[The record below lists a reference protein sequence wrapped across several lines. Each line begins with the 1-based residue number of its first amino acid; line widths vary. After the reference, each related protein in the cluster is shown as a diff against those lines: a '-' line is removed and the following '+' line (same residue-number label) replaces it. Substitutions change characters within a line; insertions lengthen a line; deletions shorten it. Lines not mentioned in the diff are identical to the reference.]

1 MNDIAGK
8 SRIKGITIELEGK
21 TTGLEKAISD
31 VTSKSMDLQ
40 GELRDVE
47 RLLKFDPGNV
57 EALAQKQEILTKQ
70 LENTTEKLNRL
81 KAAQEEV
88 EKQFNSGEI
97 GEKQYRAFRREI
109 EYTEKSISN
118 LKEKLAKVN
127 GEDIKEVTEE
137 VIDLQGELKEVEKL
151 LKFDPGNVEALAQ
164 KQELLQKQ
172 LEGSTKQLKE
182 LRDTQSEVE
191 NQFKNGD
198 IGESKYRAFRR
209 QIEFAEKSVKDLEN
223 EISQLDG
230 TEVQELITDFNR
242 VEESSDDAKESV
254 KELGSQLLDLAA
266 GAAAVVGIGE
276 VIEKSLEVSS
286 ANTKIDITFDVP
298 EESKQSIK
306 EAINS
311 VTAYG
316 VDAEEALEGV
326 RRQWALNKDATDES
340 NASVIKSAGAIAAA
354 YNEIDFTEL
363 IQESNEMASSMD
375 MSNEEALAMVNSL
388 LKIGF
393 PPDQLD
399 IIAEYGSQLA
409 RAGFSA
415 QEIQAIMAEGVE
427 TGTWNIDV
435 LLDGLK
441 EGRIVLAEFGQG
453 VDDETSKLFEKIG
466 ISGKQLEEWGQAVA
480 DGGEKGSVAFQNV
493 AEALSKC
500 EDKTLQ
506 NQLGTT
512 IFGTLW
518 EENGTKVTDA
528 ILGMNDNLTTAK
540 ENQDELN
547 QAIETLDSDPAIA
560 MQQAMLDL
568 QLALQPLL
576 GFIAELIGYIAQWIK
591 DNPTLAATITA
602 VLTVLGIL
610 MGLFI
615 ALAPIIT
622 TLTGLS
628 AALGVGIGTIAL
640 PVLAVIAAIAAL
652 IAIGVL
658 LYKNW
663 DEIKAKSIEIWGS
676 IKNFFSET
684 WSNIKEI
691 FSNGLEIVKSYV
703 KEKFSNIKDSISG
716 KMKEVKETIS
726 NIWNNVMDFFKNINL
741 FDIGKNII
749 QGLINGIKNMA
760 SSVVESVKGVVNGA
774 IQGAKKLLGIHSP
787 SRVFKQFGVYT
798 GEGFVNGITEMKDEV
813 ARAGQ
818 RMADASIPN
827 IVAPDFS
834 SNGSLESNQI
844 NVYLTNETKLDSK
857 TLGKETKNLVVNG
870 VGRSTKNYMVKKGRV
885 KFA

>member
-326 RRQWALNKDATDES
+326 RRQWALNKNASDES
-340 NASVIKSAGAIAAA
+340 NASVIKSAGAIVAA
-354 YNEIDFTEL
+354 YSEIDFTEL
-363 IQESNEMASSMD
+363 IQESNEMASSMN

-399 IIAEYGSQLA
+399 IITEYGSQLS

-415 QEIQAIMAEGVE
+415 QEIQAIMASGVE

-466 ISGKQLEEWGQAVA
+466 ISGKQLEAWGQAVA

-506 NQLGTT
+506 NQIGTT

-540 ENQDELN
+540 ENQDGLN
-547 QAIETLDSDPAIA
+547 QSIETLDSDPAIA

-576 GFIAELIGYIAQWIK
+576 GFIAELIGHIAQWIQ
-591 DNPTLAATITA
+591 DNPTLTATITA

-628 AALGVGIGTIAL
+628 AALGVGIGAIAL

-703 KEKFSNIKDSISG
+703 QEKFSNIKESISG

-726 NIWNNVMDFFKNINL
+726 NIWNNVMDFFRNINL

-774 IQGAKKLLGIHSP
+774 IKGAKKLLGIHSP

-834 SNGSLESNQI
+834 TNGLSDSNQI

-857 TLGKETKNLVVNG
+857 TLGKETKNFVVSG
-870 VGRSTKNYMVKKGRV
+870 VGRSTKNYMIKKGRV

>member
-1 MNDIAGK
+1 M
-8 SRIKGITIELEGK
+8 
-21 TTGLEKAISD
+21 
-31 VTSKSMDLQ
+31 
-40 GELRDVE
+40 
-47 RLLKFDPGNV
+47 
-57 EALAQKQEILTKQ
+57 
-70 LENTTEKLNRL
+70 
-81 KAAQEEV
+81 
-88 EKQFNSGEI
+88 
-97 GEKQYRAFRREI
+97 
-109 EYTEKSISN
+109 
-118 LKEKLAKVN
+118 
-127 GEDIKEVTEE
+127 
-137 VIDLQGELKEVEKL
+137 
-151 LKFDPGNVEALAQ
+151 
-164 KQELLQKQ
+164 
-172 LEGSTKQLKE
+172 
-182 LRDTQSEVE
+182 
-191 NQFKNGD
+191 
-198 IGESKYRAFRR
+198 
-209 QIEFAEKSVKDLEN
+209 
-223 EISQLDG
+223 
-230 TEVQELITDFNR
+230 
-242 VEESSDDAKESV
+242 
-254 KELGSQLLDLAA
+254 
-266 GAAAVVGIGE
+266 
-276 VIEKSLEVSS
+276 EVSS

-663 DEIKAKSIEIWGS
+663 DEIKAKSIEIWES

-703 KEKFSNIKDSISG
+703 KEKFSNIKESISG
-716 KMKEVKETIS
+716 KMKEVKDTIS
-726 NIWNNVMDFFKNINL
+726 NIWNSVMDFFKNINL

-760 SSVVESVKGVVNGA
+760 SSVVESIKGVVNGA

-834 SNGSLESNQI
+834 SNGLSNENPI
-844 NVYLTNETKLDSK
+844 NVYLTNETKLDGKS
-857 TLGKETKNLVVNG
+857 LGKEAKKFVVNG
-870 VGRSTKNYMVKKGRV
+870 VGKSAKNYKVKKGRV
-885 KFA
+885 KIA

>member
-1 MNDIAGK
+1 MAGK

-81 KAAQEEV
+81 KAAQAEV

-118 LKEKLAKVN
+118 LKEKLSRVD
-127 GEDIKEVTEE
+127 GEGIKEVTEE

-164 KQELLQKQ
+164 KQVLLQKQ
-172 LEGSTKQLKE
+172 LEESNKQLNE
-182 LRDTQSEVE
+182 LKQTQAEVE

-198 IGESKYRAFRR
+198 IGEGKYRSFRR

-230 TEVQELITDFNR
+230 SEVQELRTDFNR

-254 KELGSQLLDLAA
+254 KELGNELLELAA
-266 GAAAVVGIGE
+266 GAAAVDGIGG
-276 VIEKSLEVSS
+276 VIEKALEVSS
-286 ANTKIDITFDVP
+286 TNTKIDITFDVP
-298 EESKQSIK
+298 EESKQSVK

-311 VTAYG
+311 VSAYG

-363 IQESNEMASSMD
+363 IQESNEMASSMN

-399 IIAEYGSQLA
+399 IISEYGSQLA
-409 RAGFSA
+409 RAGYNA
-415 QEIQAIMAEGVE
+415 EEIQGIMAAGVE

-441 EGRIVLAEFGQG
+441 EGRIVLSEFGQT
-453 VDDETSKLFEKIG
+453 VDDTTAKM
-466 ISGKQLEEWGQAVA
+466 
-480 DGGEKGSVAFQNV
+480 
-493 AEALSKC
+493 
-500 EDKTLQ
+500 
-506 NQLGTT
+506 LGTT
-512 IFGTLW
+512 GEQLQKWGKAVAAGGEEGKKAMQEVAQAIKNIDDATIQNQAGVAIFGTLW

-528 ILGMNDNLTTAK
+528 ILGMNDNLSTTS
-540 ENQDELN
+540 ENLGELN
-547 QAIETLDSDPAIA
+547 ELTSGLDVDPAIA

-576 GFIAELIGYIAQWIK
+576 IFIAELIGHIAQWIQ

-610 MGLFI
+610 MGLFM
-615 ALAPIIT
+615 ALSPIIT
-622 TLTGLS
+622 ALTGLS
-628 AALGVGIGTIAL
+628 TALGVGIGTIAL

-760 SSVVESVKGVVNGA
+760 SSVVDSVKGCCRW
-774 IQGAKKLLGIHSP
+774 SY
-787 SRVFKQFGVYT
+787 SR
-798 GEGFVNGITEMKDEV
+798 
-813 ARAGQ
+813 
-818 RMADASIPN
+818 S
-827 IVAPDFS
+827 
-834 SNGSLESNQI
+834 
-844 NVYLTNETKLDSK
+844 
-857 TLGKETKNLVVNG
+857 
-870 VGRSTKNYMVKKGRV
+870 
-885 KFA
+885 